1 MRACHIKKGCKIMK
15 KRQARKPGEGTRK
28 QNEVVRDKG
37 GTRSK
42 NLEPGILCLEPFPYI
57 ASHEAGF

>member
-1 MRACHIKKGCKIMK
+1 MK